1 MGSDFGHFR
10 IVTFDTIFVRGIARP
25 GAMLIAY
32 ASAIALLILS
42 RQVQEVDFKVCCL
55 GTGDSLPSQKHI
67 MKYPA
72 RMKLL
77 CAVGLTTL
85 AILTSSGVGANEERA
100 RVADQQL
107 KENVENALSSDPYF
121 YGAHVVASVENG
133 RVVLRGFVTSDWDLR
148 DAIRIATRAAGGR
161 RVVDDL
167 TIELGG
173 RR

>member
-1 MGSDFGHFR
+1 
-10 IVTFDTIFVRGIARP
+10 
-25 GAMLIAY
+25 
-32 ASAIALLILS
+32 
-42 RQVQEVDFKVCCL
+42 
-55 GTGDSLPSQKHI
+55 

-77 CAVGLTTL
+77 CAAGLTAL
-85 AILTSSGVGANEERA
+85 ALLISSGAGANEERA

-121 YGAHVVASVENG
+121 YGAHVSTSIENG
-133 RVVLRGFVTSDWDLR
+133 DVVLRGFVSSEWDLR
-148 DAIRIATRAAGGR
+148 DAIRIATKAAGGR
-161 RVVDDL
+161 RVIDDL